1 MAILDL
7 QQRLAEA
14 GRIRQGTTEPAT
26 SSKGTRFD
34 RPVKLD
40 TWRLTSKDQQRIE
53 AAATLYGGAPAPWEK
68 RPGEWELITDTDTLD
83 VLVIPGQSLSQSWEL
98 WEGGECKRRC
108 DGYQEVLSDQPCRC
122 PPDYDERRDLAKDG
136 KACKPTTRLSVVL
149 PRLPGIGQWRLE
161 ARGFYAAVEL
171 AAAAQVLEEAS
182 RRGALLPARL
192 RLEQRTDR
200 RNGQTR
206 NYRVPV
212 LDLDVSVAQLNQL
225 SQGAAA
231 GQVLDLGYTPVAAI
245 EGPTVREAVEAA
257 NGPKPAS
264 RQGKTAAPIGAPAIA
279 PSTAPIGD
287 GEPTPAPSV
296 PMITDSQR
304 KLIHAAKKE
313 LGLTDERLKDCI
325 EGLTGQRSTSAV
337 PKDRLEALLTLM
349 QAASQQDREGD
360 GEQFAIP
367 VGRRAHVDQG

>member
-14 GRIRQGTTEPAT
+14 GRIRQGTTEPAI
-26 SSKGTRFD
+26 SSKGTKFD

-53 AAATLYGGAPAPWEK
+53 AAAGLYGGTPQPWEK
-68 RPGEWELITDTDTLD
+68 RAGEWEVITTVDSLD

-98 WEGGECKRRC
+98 WEGGECRRRC
-108 DGYQEVLSDQPCRC
+108 DGYTEMLSDQPCRC
-122 PPDYDERRDLAKDG
+122 PQDYDERRDLAKDG
-136 KACKPTTRLSVVL
+136 KACKPTTRLSVIL
-149 PRLPGIGQWRLE
+149 PRVPGIGQWRLE

-200 RNGQTR
+200 RDGQTR

-212 LDLDVSVAQLNQL
+212 LDLDVSVAQLNAL

-231 GQVLDLGYTPVAAI
+231 GQVVDLGYTPVAAI

-257 NGPKPAS
+257 NGPKPPA
-264 RQGKTAAPIGAPAIA
+264 RQGKTAAPIGAPAIE
-279 PSTAPIGD
+279 PSTAPIAD
-287 GEPTPAPSV
+287 DPEPPPTTAGIS
-296 PMITDSQR
+296 DAQR
-304 KLIHAAKKE
+304 KMIHARKRE
-313 LGLTDERLKDCI
+313 LALTDDQLKDML
-325 EGLTGQRSTSAV
+325 EQLTGQRSTTGL
-337 PKDRLEALLTLM
+337 PKDRVEALLTLM
-349 QAASQQDREGD
+349 AAAAQETAGD
-360 GEQFAIP
+360 QSQFAIP
-367 VGRRAHVDQG
+367 HGARSHDDRG